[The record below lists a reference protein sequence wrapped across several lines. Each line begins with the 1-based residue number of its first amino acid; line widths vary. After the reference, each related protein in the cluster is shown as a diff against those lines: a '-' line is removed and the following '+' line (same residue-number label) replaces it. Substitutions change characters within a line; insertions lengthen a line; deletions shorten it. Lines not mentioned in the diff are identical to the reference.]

1 MDSSPPTQSSST
13 LPNSIATTIPVD
25 SDSQPPQ
32 TLPLSNQSQDPSA
45 STSSSAMHGRAD
57 AIPDADL
64 DATLDTEMDVDSTA
78 PPTHAEPQAQAQ
90 QPEQDGA
97 AAAGGEGGGNAIPP
111 ADDVRVPQKKDTSLR
126 EFLSKMD
133 EYGPIVCYPRPFPL
147 PPFSPPIHN

>member
-32 TLPLSNQSQDPSA
+32 TQPLSNQSQDPSA

-78 PPTHAEPQAQAQ
+78 PPTHAEPQAQ

-97 AAAGGEGGGNAIPP
+97 AAAGGERGGNAIPP
-111 ADDVRVPQKKDTSLR
+111 ADDVRVLQKKDTSLR

-133 EYGPIVCYPRPFPL
+133 EYGPIVCCPL
-147 PPFSPPIHN
+147 PPFPPPSLQSSHT